1 MRSISLD
8 ESVAEVNLVVDR
20 SKGEKG
26 IRIFNTAI
34 RSHIEGRLHPIVPF
48 HIHHHESHTN
58 AGLQAVDM
66 FGYGFFEKYER
77 EDTSWYEV
85 FQQCIRREIVFDTK
99 KERA

>member
-1 MRSISLD
+1 
-8 ESVAEVNLVVDR
+8 
-20 SKGEKG
+20 
-26 IRIFNTAI
+26 
-34 RSHIEGRLHPIVPF
+34 
-48 HIHHHESHTN
+48 
-58 AGLQAVDM
+58 M